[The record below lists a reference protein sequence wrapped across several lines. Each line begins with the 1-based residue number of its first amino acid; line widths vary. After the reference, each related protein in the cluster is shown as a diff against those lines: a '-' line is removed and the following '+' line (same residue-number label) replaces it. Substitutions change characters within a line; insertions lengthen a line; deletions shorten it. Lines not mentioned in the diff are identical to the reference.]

1 MYLDVLR
8 LKNESNEC
16 IINYCLDTCHI
27 LKMTFYDTMLIFDIL
42 LYINI
47 YMCIYIQL
55 AFIEDYLCIFLLCGQ
70 DKFNNHY
77 LNIRGNNSN
86 KKNA

>member
-1 MYLDVLR
+1 
-8 LKNESNEC
+8 
-16 IINYCLDTCHI
+16 
-27 LKMTFYDTMLIFDIL
+27 
-42 LYINI
+42 
-47 YMCIYIQL
+47 MCIYIQL

-86 KKNA
+86 KKTLSDCAPSYQATKYFLFNGHSFLKGAYVDKPPPPFALICLI

>member
-1 MYLDVLR
+1 
-8 LKNESNEC
+8 
-16 IINYCLDTCHI
+16 
-27 LKMTFYDTMLIFDIL
+27 
-42 LYINI
+42 
-47 YMCIYIQL
+47 MCIYIQL